1 MANSS
6 SLVDWSKLTEHQVV
20 VRLARIAQADGWLV
34 ARDVAT
40 ENLEAEEVEDLLREA
55 RKWADRRPTW

>member
-1 MANSS
+1 MNNNSS
-6 SLVDWSKLTEHQVV
+6 RNDWSNLTEHQVI
-20 VRLARIAQADGWLV
+20 VRLARIAQSDGWL
-34 ARDVAT
+34 ASRDAAT